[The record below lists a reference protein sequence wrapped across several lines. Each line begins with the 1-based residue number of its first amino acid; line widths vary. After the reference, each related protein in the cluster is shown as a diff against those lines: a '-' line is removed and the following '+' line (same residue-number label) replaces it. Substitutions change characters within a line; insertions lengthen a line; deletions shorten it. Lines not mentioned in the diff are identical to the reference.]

1 MSYTDF
7 FLIPLPKGN
16 EDEYKKQIE
25 TFVTVMKDFG
35 LEYYCE
41 AIAEDVP
48 RGEETDF
55 YRAVVAKDNETIV
68 AGFARWPDK
77 ATRDKAW
84 SEGMNDPRLAE
95 MDGHKRIFDGKR
107 MIYGAFQP
115 IYEYGR

>member
-16 EDEYKKQIE
+16 EAEYKTQIE

-41 AIAEDVP
+41 ALAEDVP
-48 RGEETDF
+48 RGEATDF
-55 YRAVVAKDNETIV
+55 YRAVAAKDNETIV

-84 SEGMNDPRLAE
+84 SEGMNDPRLAS

-107 MIYGAFQP
+107 MVYGAFRP
-115 IYEYGR
+115 IFEYGA